1 VWLNKKRWNDKTLQD
16 VVSITRTEYAI
27 YPKQNI
33 RYFLAHTHK
42 GTYIMDDYG
51 NKLCNYYFEYNP
63 TVNYYKQWQGYIR
76 DSLVNNELREIF
88 LDSNFNEIKTT
99 KYYSAR
105 HLGNLDTLIAVVKR
119 KWETIFAIWHITFW
133 ENNIGYCL

>member
-1 VWLNKKRWNDKTLQD
+1 
-16 VVSITRTEYAI
+16 
-27 YPKQNI
+27 
-33 RYFLAHTHK
+33 
-42 GTYIMDDYG
+42 MDDYG

-105 HLGNLDTLIAVVKR
+105 HLGNLDTLIAVVK
-119 KWETIFAIWHITFW
+119 E
-133 ENNIGYCL
+133 ENGKRFLQYGISRFGKIISRYCL